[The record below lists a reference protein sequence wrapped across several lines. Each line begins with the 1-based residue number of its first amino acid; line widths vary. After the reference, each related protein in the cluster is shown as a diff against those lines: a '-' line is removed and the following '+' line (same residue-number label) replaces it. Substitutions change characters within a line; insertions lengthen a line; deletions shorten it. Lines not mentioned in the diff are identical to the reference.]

1 MVSRRHI
8 EGHETV
14 ARGSLYHP
22 KMVPTGSLEHTHTYI
37 YIYIYIYIY
46 GPQEGLQMVYL
57 EICERFPRRCLKLP
71 MMVPTRSAAGLVLKH
86 NRRTL
91 LFQHSGRGHRHDEI
105 TAAKAV
111 RRPPEVH
118 LVAPSRF
125 GAQTQSARLT
135 FSPFCAPTPPRRNYR
150 REAVRRPPEVHLVA
164 PSRFGAAQ
172 LPRDHFK
179 PLLGNFSLGGVGA
192 QNGEKVR
199 RAGCV

>member
-1 MVSRRHI
+1 
-8 EGHETV
+8 
-14 ARGSLYHP
+14 
-22 KMVPTGSLEHTHTYI
+22 
-37 YIYIYIYIY
+37 
-46 GPQEGLQMVYL
+46 MVYL

-91 LFQHSGRGHRHDEI
+91 LFHHSGRGHRHDEI

-135 FSPFCAPTPPRRNYR
+135 FSPFWAPTPPSEKFPRRGLKWSRGSWAAYR
-150 REAVRRPPEVHLVA
+150 WYLEGTVRV
-164 PSRFGAAQ
+164 
-172 LPRDHFK
+172 PRRS
-179 PLLGNFSLGGVGA
+179 PGGLYITQIWSPRGLLNTHTYT
-192 QNGEKVR
+192 
-199 RAGCV
+199 

>member
-1 MVSRRHI
+1 
-8 EGHETV
+8 
-14 ARGSLYHP
+14 
-22 KMVPTGSLEHTHTYI
+22 
-37 YIYIYIYIY
+37 
-46 GPQEGLQMVYL
+46 
-57 EICERFPRRCLKLP
+57 
-71 MMVPTRSAAGLVLKH
+71 MMVTTRSAAGLVLKH

-91 LFQHSGRGHRHDEI
+91 LFHHSGRGHRHDEI

-164 PSRFGAAQ
+164 PSRFGAQTQSAR
-172 LPRDHFK
+172 LTFSPFWAPTPPSEKFPRRGLK
-179 PLLGNFSLGGVGA
+179 WSRGSWAAYRWYLEGTLRVPRRSPGGLYIT
-192 QNGEKVR
+192 QR
-199 RAGCV
+199 